1 MLSRKVLFFAL
12 CTALGMFGWNT
23 ISAQETVMLHIPA
36 EHEDYYATLW
46 VVEAK
51 PYLWIRAETPTRS
64 WLEPLRENPNV
75 YLWRGEVRRRYH
87 AVIWEN
93 RGGDAHAYVSALF
106 REKYGWFDYARSL
119 LRTTPTTLIR
129 LEPLS
134 G

>member
-1 MLSRKVLFFAL
+1 MLSRKTLLFAFCAAFA
-12 CTALGMFGWNT
+12 MMGWNT

-46 VVEAK
+46 VVDAK

-64 WLEPLRENPNV
+64 WLEPLRENPEV
-75 YLWRGEVRRRYH
+75 YLWRGEVRHRYH

-93 RGGDAHAYVSALF
+93 RGGDAPSYVNALF
-106 REKYGWFDYARSL
+106 REKYGWVDYARSL
-119 LRTTPTTLIR
+119 MRTTPTTLIR
-129 LEPLS
+129 LEPQS